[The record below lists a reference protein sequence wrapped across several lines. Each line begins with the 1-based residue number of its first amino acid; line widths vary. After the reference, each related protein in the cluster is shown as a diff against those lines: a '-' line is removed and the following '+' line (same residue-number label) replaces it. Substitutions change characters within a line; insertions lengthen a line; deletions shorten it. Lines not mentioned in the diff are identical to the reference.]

1 MRLALVL
8 GVIGKIL
15 RMYSMAFLPP
25 LALALYNANYGNN
38 LGDYDATISFCVAI
52 VATLGGGFL
61 LNRYSEKDQNFRR
74 SEALGVVAGAWLVIA
89 IFTAIPY
96 VMSGMSGVDAFF
108 ESISGLTT
116 TGATILSDFNQTDSF
131 FLWRSMSQWFGGLGV
146 IALFVVILPQLGVA
160 GRQIMFA
167 ESSDATTD
175 VVSPSVRKSAR
186 NLWLLYVGL
195 TSLEMVLLKFVGDMS
210 AFDSICHG
218 LTTMSAGGFSPNP
231 NSIAG
236 YSSPAIEWIL
246 IGFMTISGMS
256 FPLLYVGLRR
266 RPLSIVRD
274 GEFRF
279 YIGTLLFAA
288 AGVALVLSHGTFDL
302 TSVRTGLFQSASLI
316 SSTGYASVDY
326 AAAPWTDSA
335 RAFLVIAMLVGGCA
349 GSAAGGPKAIR
360 NLLSLKYMWA
370 ELTRTLHPR
379 GVLPL
384 RHRGRVIPNNAM
396 RSILNLVICYALTYV
411 VVALILVMLGSN
423 FVTAFSASLACVG
436 NIGPGFESVGPM
448 GNFAEIG
455 SASKIVLSI
464 GMWMGRLELVTILAL
479 LHPDVIRHLHWRGK
493 FTRN

>member
-1 MRLALVL
+1 MRFALVL

-15 RMYSMAFLPP
+15 RLFSLAFLPP
-25 LALALYNANYGNN
+25 LALAIYNGEEHAAYAFSVAAITTLICGYVLN
-38 LGDYDATISFCVAI
+38 LA
-52 VATLGGGFL
+52 
-61 LNRYSEKDQNFRR
+61 SEKDQSFRR
-74 SEALGVVAGAWLVIA
+74 SEALGVVGGSWLVIA
-89 IFTAIPY
+89 MFTAIPY
-96 VMSGMSGVDAFF
+96 LMFGFAPVDAFF
-108 ESISGLTT
+108 ESMSGLTT
-116 TGATILSDFNQTDSF
+116 TGATILNNFNQTQSF

-186 NLWLLYVGL
+186 NLWLLYVLLTGL
-195 TSLEMVLLKFVGDMS
+195 EILLLIFVGNMEI
-210 AFDSICHG
+210 FDSICHG

-231 NSIAG
+231 HSIAG
-236 YSSPAIEWIL
+236 YASPTIEWIL
-246 IGFMTISGMS
+246 ISFMIISGMS

-266 RPLSIVRD
+266 RPLAVVKD

-279 YIGTLLFAA
+279 YLGTMLFAA
-288 AGVALVLSHGTFDL
+288 LGVALVLSGGVPNL
-302 TSVRTGLFQSASLI
+302 ESVRTGLFQSASLI
-316 SSTGYASVDY
+316 SSTGFASVDY
-326 AAAPWTDSA
+326 TAAPWTDSA
-335 RAFLVIAMLVGGCA
+335 RMFLIIAMLVGGCA

-360 NLLSLKYMWA
+360 NLLSLKYMWS

-384 RHRGRVIPNNAM
+384 RHRGKVIPNNAM
-396 RSILNLVICYALTYV
+396 RSILNLVLCYACTYI
-411 VVALILVMLGSN
+411 VVALLLVLLGSN

-479 LHPDVIRHLHWRGK
+479 LHPDVLRHLRWRGK
-493 FTRN
+493 FNRS

>member
-1 MRLALVL
+1 
-8 GVIGKIL
+8 
-15 RMYSMAFLPP
+15 
-25 LALALYNANYGNN
+25 
-38 LGDYDATISFCVAI
+38 
-52 VATLGGGFL
+52 
-61 LNRYSEKDQNFRR
+61 
-74 SEALGVVAGAWLVIA
+74 LGVVAGTWLVLTV
-89 IFTAIPY
+89 FTAIPY
-96 VMSGMSGVDAFF
+96 VMFGMSNIDAFF
-108 ESISGLTT
+108 ESMSGLTT
-116 TGATILSDFNQTDSF
+116 TGATILNNFNQTQSF

-186 NLWLLYVGL
+186 NLWLLYVLLTGL
-195 TSLEMVLLKFVGDMS
+195 EILLLIFVGNMEI
-210 AFDSICHG
+210 FDSICHG

-231 NSIAG
+231 HSIAG
-236 YSSPAIEWIL
+236 YASPTIEWIL
-246 IGFMTISGMS
+246 ISFMIISGMS

-266 RPLSIVRD
+266 RPLAVVKD

-279 YIGTLLFAA
+279 YLGTMLFAA
-288 AGVALVLSHGTFDL
+288 LGVALVLSGGVPNL
-302 TSVRTGLFQSASLI
+302 ESVRTGLFQSASLI
-316 SSTGYASVDY
+316 SSTGFASVDY
-326 AAAPWTDSA
+326 TAAPWTDSA
-335 RAFLVIAMLVGGCA
+335 RMFLIIAMLVGGCA

-360 NLLSLKYMWA
+360 NLLSLKYMWS

-384 RHRGRVIPNNAM
+384 RHRGKVIPNNAM
-396 RSILNLVICYALTYV
+396 RSILNLVLCYACTYI
-411 VVALILVMLGSN
+411 VVALLLVLLGSN

-479 LHPDVIRHLHWRGK
+479 LHPDVLRHLRWRGK
-493 FTRN
+493 FNRS